1 MIKYFY
7 LVIAFAA
14 TAISCDNKANNGG
27 EQTKI
32 DTAVNQ
38 NGLPLDNIHRSR
50 GKDTAK
56 SEDGSAKEGV
66 PLDNLDRDKSAD

>member
-7 LVIAFAA
+7 LVVAFAA
-14 TAISCDNKANNGG
+14 TAISCDNRANNS
-27 EQTKI
+27 EETLI

-50 GKDTAK
+50 GKDTTK
-56 SEDGSAKEGV
+56 NEGSVKEGV
-66 PLDNLDRDKSAD
+66 PLDNLDRGKNTD

>member
-7 LVIAFAA
+7 LVIAFTA
-14 TAISCDNKANNGG
+14 TAISCDNRANNDG
-27 EQTKI
+27 EDTMI

-50 GKDTAK
+50 GKDTTK
-56 SEDGSAKEGV
+56 NEDGSAKEGV

>member
-7 LVIAFAA
+7 LTIAFAA
-14 TAISCDNKANNGG
+14 TAISCDNRANNKG
-27 EQTKI
+27 EETKI

-50 GKDTAK
+50 GKDTTK
-56 SEDGSAKEGV
+56 NDGSAKEGV
-66 PLDNLDRDKSAD
+66 PLDNLDRGKNTD

>member
-14 TAISCDNKANNGG
+14 IAMSCDNRANNS
-27 EQTKI
+27 EETLI

-50 GKDTAK
+50 GKDTTK
-56 SEDGSAKEGV
+56 NDGSAKEGV
-66 PLDNLDRDKSAD
+66 PLDNLDRGKNTD